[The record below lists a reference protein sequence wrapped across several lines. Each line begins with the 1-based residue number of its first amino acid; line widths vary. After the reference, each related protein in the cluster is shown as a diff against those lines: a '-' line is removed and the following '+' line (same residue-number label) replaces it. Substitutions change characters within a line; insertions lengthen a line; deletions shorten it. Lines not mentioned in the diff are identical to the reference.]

1 MIGAATERQDVRWK
15 WALLGLC
22 SVALFVTISAFADGL
37 GLGGRAWYGF
47 WDANVA
53 PSDLPYVIK
62 IKGPRTG
69 GASERAGLRDGDRI
83 DLREQNLQARI
94 AALYQLPA
102 TQPTSLIVRRGGA
115 TLPITVM
122 GSTAWEGAP
131 LWKLPVLLFPCL
143 AALWFTV
150 CVLVIGLRRWWS
162 REAQILV
169 LVLVAL
175 AANVINPIQFTVPWG
190 RLAIALLVISRFCM
204 AAAPWLLVLLS
215 SRFGRRSSLR
225 TALETA
231 AYVAIAV
238 GFVADLAAA
247 SGILFLRWD
256 PTPVIFRVGAWR
268 SVLDVISWSLVVLVA
283 SVAVGSTPED
293 QRPRA
298 AWLLLPLPLALLL
311 SAVVSAFAY
320 GINSWY
326 GNIAVF
332 VISSGVVFFGA
343 LVVTYALLKRRVLDL
358 EFVLGRT
365 LVVASISLAIVAA
378 FALLEWLLGTV
389 LAGVSHATGLI
400 ANAALAL
407 VLGLSLNP
415 LHKRADVLVDTF
427 LFRKRH
433 EDERALLAFSKE
445 AGYVTQSDALLDRA
459 IEVLNRHTDARS
471 AALLIEHQ
479 GGYHTARSFG
489 ETCPHVDENDAAI
502 LALKTWHRP
511 IDPHRYN
518 GALRGALALPMVV
531 RGRLLGVVLLGE
543 RSGGE
548 AYAPD
553 EVEALSQFAQGVGS
567 AVDVI
572 AARQDSS
579 DSAVLAGIKAV
590 LKRLDTIA
598 ESLGGH

>member
-1 MIGAATERQDVRWK
+1 MGAPTERQAVGWK

-22 SVALFVTISAFADGL
+22 SLSLFVTVSAFADGL
-37 GLGGRAWYGF
+37 GLGGRAWHGF

-53 PSDLPYVIK
+53 PSDSPYVIK
-62 IKGPRTG
+62 IKGPRAG
-69 GASERAGLRDGDRI
+69 GASQRAGLRDGDRI
-83 DLREQNLQARI
+83 DLRKQNLQARV

-102 TQPTSLIVRRGGA
+102 TQPTSLTVQRGEA
-115 TLPITVM
+115 TLPITVT

-150 CVLVIGLRRWWS
+150 CASVIGLRRWWS
-162 REAQILV
+162 REAQILAF
-169 LVLVAL
+169 VLVAL
-175 AANVINPIQFTVPWG
+175 AVNVVNPITFAVPWG

-204 AAAPWLLVLLS
+204 AAAPWLLVGLS

-225 TALETA
+225 AALETA

-238 GFVADLAAA
+238 GFIADLAAA
-247 SGILFLRWD
+247 GGILLLRWD
-256 PTPVIFRVGAWR
+256 PTPVVFRVGAWR
-268 SVLDVISWSLVVLVA
+268 SVLEMIIWSLVVLVA
-283 SVAVGSTPED
+283 SVAVGSTLQG

-298 AWLLLPLPLALLL
+298 AWLLFPLPLALLL
-311 SAVVSAFAY
+311 SAIASSFAY
-320 GINSWY
+320 GISSRY
-326 GNIAVF
+326 GNMAVF
-332 VISSGVVFFGA
+332 VISTGVVFLGA

-365 LVVASISLAIVAA
+365 LVVASISLVIVAA

-400 ANAALAL
+400 ANAVLAL

-415 LHKRADVLVDTF
+415 LHKRADVLVDTL

-459 IEVLNRHTDARS
+459 IDVVNRHTDARS
-471 AALLIEHQ
+471 AAFLIEHH
-479 GGYHTARSFG
+479 GGYEAARYFG

-502 LALKTWHRP
+502 LALKTWHKP
-511 IDPHRYN
+511 LDPHHYS
-518 GALRGALALPMVV
+518 GALSGALALPMVV

-543 RSGGE
+543 RRGGE

-553 EVEALSQFAQGVGS
+553 EIEALSQFAHGVGS
-567 AVDVI
+567 ALDVI
-572 AARQDSS
+572 TARQGSS
-579 DSAVLAGIKAV
+579 DGAVLA
-590 LKRLDTIA
+590 KRLDTIA
-598 ESLGGH
+598 ERLGGH